1 MNFTE
6 QMKLFKETEESLKI
20 LKRTAKKLYS
30 LKFNGYYEKE
40 SDFFEIKIDKKF
52 IHFGFVEP
60 SSWGPI
66 FIGLIMIEISKE
78 GTVHLNNIG
87 PLFDFKLE
95 EIKEISQKIIK
106 KAKKEYK
113 LNK

>member
-1 MNFTE
+1 
-6 QMKLFKETEESLKI
+6 
-20 LKRTAKKLYS
+20 
-30 LKFNGYYEKE
+30 
-40 SDFFEIKIDKKF
+40 
-52 IHFGFVEP
+52 
-60 SSWGPI
+60 
-66 FIGLIMIEISKE
+66 MIEISKE

-106 KAKKEYK
+106 KTKKEYK